1 VIVDQLTGDKI
12 KQTSMKATR
21 TFQFVFGILF
31 LVVTTMTLS
40 SCVKEEPTVAIV
52 RIIDANG
59 DPVPGATVRLYGS
72 PSQTPPPP
80 NAIALDTTLLTNSA
94 GTVTVDYSESY
105 KLGQAGFAV
114 LDIEAYKGALYGV
127 GIIKIE
133 EQETTEVTIEI

>member
-1 VIVDQLTGDKI
+1 
-12 KQTSMKATR
+12 MKATR
-21 TFQFVFGILF
+21 SFQIVFGFLF
-31 LVVTTMTLS
+31 LAVSTLTFS
-40 SCVKEEPTVAIV
+40 SCVKEEPTIAVV
-52 RIIDANG
+52 RVIDANG
-59 DPVPGATVRLYGS
+59 DPVQGATVRLYGS

-80 NAIALDTTLLTNSA
+80 NAIALDTTFITDA
-94 GTVTVDYSESY
+94 TGTVTVDYSEEY

>member
-1 VIVDQLTGDKI
+1 
-12 KQTSMKATR
+12 MKATR
-21 TFQFVFGILF
+21 TFQFVFGFLF
-31 LVVTTMTLS
+31 IVASTMTLT
-40 SCVKEEPTVAIV
+40 SCVKEEPTFAVV
-52 RIIDANG
+52 HVVDANG
-59 DPVPGATVRLYGS
+59 DPVQGATVRLYGS

-80 NAIALDTTLLTNSA
+80 NAIALDTTLITDA
-94 GTVTVDYSESY
+94 TGTIAVDYSEEY

>member
-1 VIVDQLTGDKI
+1 VLLNRLTGSKI
-12 KQTSMKATR
+12 KQTYMKATR
-21 TFQFVFGILF
+21 SFQIVFGFLF
-31 LVVTTMTLS
+31 LAVSTLTFS
-40 SCVKEEPTVAIV
+40 SCVKEEPTIAVV
-52 RIIDANG
+52 RVIDANG
-59 DPVPGATVRLYGS
+59 DPVQGATVRLYGS

-80 NAIALDTTLLTNSA
+80 NAIALDTTFITDA
-94 GTVTVDYSESY
+94 TGTVTVDYSEEY

>member
-1 VIVDQLTGDKI
+1 
-12 KQTSMKATR
+12 MKATR

-31 LVVTTMTLS
+31 FVASTMTFT
-40 SCVKEEPTVAIV
+40 SCVKEEPTIAVV
-52 RIIDANG
+52 RVIDSNG
-59 DPVPGATVRLYGS
+59 DPVQGATVRLYGS

-80 NAIALDTTLLTNSA
+80 NAIALDTTFITDA
-94 GTVTVDYSESY
+94 TGTVTVDYSEEY

>member
-1 VIVDQLTGDKI
+1 
-12 KQTSMKATR
+12 MKATR

-31 LVVTTMTLS
+31 LVGTTMTLS
-40 SCVKEEPTVAIV
+40 SCVKEEPTVAVV
-52 RIIDANG
+52 RVIDANG
-59 DPVPGATVRLYGS
+59 DPVQGASVRLYGP

-80 NAIALDTTLLTNSA
+80 NAIALDTTLTTDA
-94 GTVTVDYSESY
+94 TGTVTMDYSENY

>member
-1 VIVDQLTGDKI
+1 MILNRLIGHKI

-31 LVVTTMTLS
+31 LVASTMTLT
-40 SCVKEEPTVAIV
+40 SCVKEEPTIAVV
-52 RIIDANG
+52 HVVDSNG
-59 DPVPGATVRLYGS
+59 DPVQGATVRLYGS

-80 NAIALDTTLLTNSA
+80 NAIALDTTFITDA
-94 GTVTVDYSESY
+94 TGTVTVDYSEEY

>member
-1 VIVDQLTGDKI
+1 VILNRLTGDKI

-21 TFQFVFGILF
+21 TFQFVFGFLF
-31 LVVTTMTLS
+31 LAASTMALT
-40 SCVKEEPTVAIV
+40 SCVKEEPTIAVV
-52 RIIDANG
+52 HVVDSNG
-59 DPVPGATVRLYGS
+59 DPVQGATVRLYGS

-80 NAIALDTTLLTNSA
+80 NAIALDTTFTTDA
-94 GTVTVDYSESY
+94 TGTVTVDYSEEY

>member
-1 VIVDQLTGDKI
+1 
-12 KQTSMKATR
+12 MKATR

-31 LVVTTMTLS
+31 LVASTMTLT
-40 SCVKEEPTVAIV
+40 SCVKEEPTIAVV
-52 RIIDANG
+52 HVVDSNG
-59 DPVPGATVRLYGS
+59 DPVQGATVRLYGS

-80 NAIALDTTLLTNSA
+80 NAIALDTTFITDPT
-94 GTVTVDYSESY
+94 GTVTVDYSEEY

>member
-1 VIVDQLTGDKI
+1 
-12 KQTSMKATR
+12 MKATR
-21 TFQFVFGILF
+21 SFQIVLGFLF
-31 LVVTTMTLS
+31 LAVSTLTFS
-40 SCVKEEPTVAIV
+40 SCVKEEPTIAVV
-52 RIIDANG
+52 RVIDANG
-59 DPVPGATVRLYGS
+59 DPVQGATVRLYGS

-80 NAIALDTTLLTNSA
+80 NAIALDTTFITDA
-94 GTVTVDYSESY
+94 TGTVTVDYSEEY

>member
-1 VIVDQLTGDKI
+1 
-12 KQTSMKATR
+12 MKATR

-31 LVVTTMTLS
+31 LVASTMTLT
-40 SCVKEEPTVAIV
+40 SCEKEEPTIAVV
-52 RIIDANG
+52 HVVDSNG
-59 DPVPGATVRLYGS
+59 DPVQGATVRLYGS

-80 NAIALDTTLLTNSA
+80 NAIALDTTFITDA
-94 GTVTVDYSESY
+94 TGTVTVDYSEEY

>member
-1 VIVDQLTGDKI
+1 
-12 KQTSMKATR
+12 MKATR

-31 LVVTTMTLS
+31 LVASTMTLT

-52 RIIDANG
+52 HVIDANG
-59 DPVPGATVRLYGS
+59 DPVQGATVRLYGS

-80 NAIALDTTLLTNSA
+80 NSIALDTTFITDA
-94 GTVTVDYSESY
+94 MGTVTVDYSEEY

>member
-1 VIVDQLTGDKI
+1 
-12 KQTSMKATR
+12 MKATR

-31 LVVTTMTLS
+31 LVASTMTLT
-40 SCVKEEPTVAIV
+40 SCVKEEPTIAVV
-52 RIIDANG
+52 HVVDSNG
-59 DPVPGATVRLYGS
+59 DPVQGATVRLYGS

-80 NAIALDTTLLTNSA
+80 NAIALDTTFITDA
-94 GTVTVDYSESY
+94 TGTVTVDYSEEY